1 MERELSTWIETKRS
15 AVCCVGGFVI
25 RLKAMEIIQE
35 HCERNNIPC
44 NFKASVGWLLNLL
57 RRITTTGRDL
67 PENSIETILKF
78 LIDMR
83 KLFIDIEASS
93 FDLDSLINMDDLQ
106 LIALQLLVENS
117 LFICL

>member
-1 MERELSTWIETKRS
+1 MSTWIETKRS

-25 RLKAMEIIQE
+25 RVKAMEIIQE

-57 RRITTTGRDL
+57 RRNKFVLRRITTTGRDL

-78 LIDMR
+78 IIDMR

-93 FDLDSLINMDDLQ
+93 FDLDSH
-106 LIALQLLVENS
+106 
-117 LFICL
+117 